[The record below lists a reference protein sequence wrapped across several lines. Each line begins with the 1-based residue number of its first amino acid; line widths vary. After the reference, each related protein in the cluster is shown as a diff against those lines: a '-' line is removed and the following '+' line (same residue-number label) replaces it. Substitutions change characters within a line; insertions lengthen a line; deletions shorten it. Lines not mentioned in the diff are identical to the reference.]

1 MEVLCQPLNLVV
13 PAWLPR
19 RTISFYMCACRT
31 NTMPLRF
38 LYFDLG
44 KVLIN
49 FDTQR
54 MIRQVAELC
63 AVQPEAVM
71 AAVVDSGLQRR
82 YELGE
87 ISSQDFYEEFCQ
99 RIGSRPPYDALA
111 RAASDIFWLNL
122 PMIPVVAQLAQAGY
136 RMGILSNTC
145 ENHWEHCTRRFA
157 ILQDT
162 FHPLVLSYRVG
173 ALKPD
178 PKIYRAA
185 AEAAGCRPEEIFFVD
200 DTPGHVEGAQAAG
213 FDAVVYTDAPTLV
226 AELRKRG
233 LRFNY

>member
-1 MEVLCQPLNLVV
+1 MV
-13 PAWLPR
+13 P
-19 RTISFYMCACRT
+19 
-31 NTMPLRF
+31 RF

-44 KVLIN
+44 KVLVD

-63 AVQPEAVM
+63 GVEPEAVM
-71 AAVVDSGLQRR
+71 RAVVDSGLQRR

-87 ISSQDFYEEFCQ
+87 LSSAEFYEQFCAAV
-99 RIGSRPPYDALA
+99 GCRPAYDALSE
-111 RAASDIFWLNL
+111 AASDIFWLNV
-122 PMIPVVAQLAQAGY
+122 PMLPVVAHLAQAGY
-136 RMGILSNTC
+136 RLGILSNTC
-145 ENHWEHCTRRFA
+145 ENHWEYCVRRFA

-162 FHPLVLSYRVG
+162 FEIAVLSFRVG

-185 AEAAGCRPEEIFFVD
+185 AAAAGCRPEEIFFVD
-200 DTPGHVEGAQAAG
+200 DTAGHVEGAQAVG
-213 FDAVVYTDAPTLV
+213 FDAVQYAGTRALV